1 VTQADNGATLRLV
14 VGQEFL
20 LDLGSS
26 LDWAATVA
34 DQDVV
39 SRVIDVLVVQGA
51 QGVYEARAP
60 GTTVL
65 SAIGSPHCSSGICPL
80 FRVAF
85 KVTITVD

>member
-1 VTQADNGATLRLV
+1 VTLADNGTMLRLA

-20 LDLGSS
+20 FDLGSS

-34 DQDVV
+34 DQDIV
-39 SRVIDVLVVQGA
+39 SRVIGVLVVQGA
-51 QGVYEARAP
+51 QGIYEARAP

-65 SAIGSPHCSSGICPL
+65 SAIGSPICSSGICPL
-80 FRVAF
+80 YRVAF